1 MEKEEEINASEME
14 LCFQWG
20 WTVVSKELSIIQDGR
35 SKGVVWLYSIVCFS
49 WAPCSCFCWDRR
61 EEGWNKYRVFE
72 DTQFVLLTLCKS
84 PGHRDREGRAGG
96 SRNCLGMRD
105 LGAERRRWC
114 VCHGQQQG
122 AAHQQQ
128 GQKGGEDLGRQR
140 WAQRNISSWRFIEIL
155 PSFVGEGKGG
165 KQWEGAVLMWGE
177 HCNKGRGDC
186 QGL

>member
-1 MEKEEEINASEME
+1 MAGVRELCDFTPLCVLLEPLVPVSAETEGKKAEIN
-14 LCFQWG
+14 
-20 WTVVSKELSIIQDGR
+20 
-35 SKGVVWLYSIVCFS
+35 
-49 WAPCSCFCWDRR
+49 
-61 EEGWNKYRVFE
+61 RVFE

-105 LGAERRRWC
+105 LGAERRRWW

-140 WAQRNISSWRFIEIL
+140 
-155 PSFVGEGKGG
+155 
-165 KQWEGAVLMWGE
+165 
-177 HCNKGRGDC
+177 
-186 QGL
+186 